1 MFNSR
6 TTSNL
11 KMSTKMKKILMM
23 ATSRKRNSRKLTPA
37 FLNLR
42 RETNRL
48 GSKRETSNKLMKGAA
63 MMTHLT
69 MNLLLAIST
78 FTSQL

>member
-6 TTSNL
+6 TISNL
-11 KMSTKMKKILMM
+11 KMNTKMKKILMM
-23 ATSRKRNSRKLTPA
+23 ATSRKRNSRKSTPA

-48 GSKRETSNKLMKGAA
+48 GSKRETSNKLMKRAA